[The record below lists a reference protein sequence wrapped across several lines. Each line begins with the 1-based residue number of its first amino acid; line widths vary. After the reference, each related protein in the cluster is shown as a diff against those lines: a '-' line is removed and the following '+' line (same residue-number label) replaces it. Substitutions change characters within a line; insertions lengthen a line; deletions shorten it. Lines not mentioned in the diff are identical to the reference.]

1 MKRFVGL
8 VAVASLFAL
17 FIGCADDVFVEP
29 PPSLIGDYDGT
40 FSVKVGNT
48 PAVTQE
54 VNWRFTTATYQMRV
68 SDASP
73 DTICCNSAGEY
84 TLSSN
89 VELNEINPV
98 LDPFVCNQ
106 EGNPKG
112 VFGLDQSKTDT
123 VLLKRVS
130 NDTTMEL
137 TLIGPQ

>member
-8 VAVASLFAL
+8 VVVASMFAL

-29 PPSLIGDYDGT
+29 PPSLIGDYVGE

-48 PAVTQE
+48 PAVVQE

-68 SDASP
+68 SDVSP
-73 DTICCNSAGEY
+73 DTISCNCAGDY
-84 TLSSN
+84 VLGNN
-89 VELNEINPV
+89 VELVEINPV
-98 LDPFVCNQ
+98 LDPFVCDQ
-106 EGNPKG
+106 GRNPKG

-123 VLLKRVS
+123 VLLRRVS

-137 TLIGPQ
+137 ILVGPQ